1 VIATGEAVLADQGRV
16 LGGEHPKTLRTMD
29 NLALAYHQAGR
40 LADALALGE
49 ATAGAAERCLG
60 AEHPYAARAKR
71 NLRDFRDSAS
81 DAER

>member
-1 VIATGEAVLADQGRV
+1 
-16 LGGEHPKTLRTMD
+16 MD